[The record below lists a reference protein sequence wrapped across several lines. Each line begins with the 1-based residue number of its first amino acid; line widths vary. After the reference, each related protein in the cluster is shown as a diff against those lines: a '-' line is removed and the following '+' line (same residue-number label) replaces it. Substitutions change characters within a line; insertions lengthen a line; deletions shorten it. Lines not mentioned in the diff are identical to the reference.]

1 MIFFDHLLEKILID
15 LIIFFCNISSKSFP
29 FFLILLIF
37 FLISELTKKVENI
50 SSNANL

>member
-1 MIFFDHLLEKILID
+1 MFFFDHLLEKILIFYN
-15 LIIFFCNISSKSFP
+15 LFCFVLSKSFP
-29 FFLILLIF
+29 FFLIFLIF